1 LSATV
6 VANDAA
12 TADAYATVFMVMGV
26 EKTLEF
32 VKNNSDLDL
41 EVYLLYADEKG
52 NILRK
57 MSPTFSNYLNQ

>member
-1 LSATV
+1 MSATV